1 MDKKTEIYQY
11 LSQTT
16 RNRIVFC
23 HEEIPGLT
31 FINVGKELSEAIAH
45 EDLRSSM
52 VSYAAEDALSSLL
65 SRRYSDEIIGVYL
78 ALTNIGIFF
87 ESELGFN
94 LRKMIASES
103 INRTL
108 IICSRGEI
116 TNNHYYFYTEGADAS
131 IDLTGLPCL
140 VL

>member
-1 MDKKTEIYQY
+1 MDKRTEIYQY
-11 LSQTT
+11 ISQTS
-16 RNRIVFC
+16 RNRLVFC
-23 HEEIPGLT
+23 REEIPGLT

-52 VSYAAEDALSSLL
+52 VSYAAEDALFSLL
-65 SRRYSDEIIGVYL
+65 TRRFEDEVIGAYL
-78 ALTNIGIFF
+78 ALINIGILF
-87 ESELGFN
+87 EPDLGFN
-94 LRKMIASES
+94 IRKMIASES

-140 VL
+140 VM